1 MNKYKS
7 LKDHV
12 YDYISEQINNKILKP
27 NEKIN
32 EKQISQKL
40 NISRTPIREA
50 LIQLVNEGYLEK
62 KPRKGFIVKEI
73 KQESVE
79 EVYQIIGVL
88 ESLAASLA
96 VDNINSEDINAMKK
110 LVEKMDIDI
119 KYKDFKKYY
128 DSETGFQKV
137 YIKASGNKK
146 LNELLESLKN
156 FFIKKTY
163 FEDNKSTLIKDLQE
177 INELHKNII
186 KLFEKKDKEKL
197 SNYIKNIYWNK
208 KYARLDSFE

>member
-12 YDYISEQINNKILKP
+12 YDYISEQINNKTLKP

-32 EKQISQKL
+32 EKKISEKL
-40 NISRTPIREA
+40 NVSTTPIREA
-50 LIQLVNEGYLEK
+50 LIQLVDEGYLEK

-73 KQESVE
+73 KPESVE
-79 EVYQIIGVL
+79 EVYLIIGVL

-96 VDNINSEDINAMKK
+96 VENITSDDIKKMKK
-110 LVEKMDIDI
+110 LVEQMDIDI
-119 KYKDFKKYY
+119 KYKDFKEYY
-128 DSETGFQKV
+128 EAETSFQKV

-146 LNELLESLKN
+146 LNELLDSLKN

-163 FEDNKSTLIKDLQE
+163 FDDDNTTLINDLKE
-177 INELHKNII
+177 INGLHKNII
-186 KLFEKKDKEKL
+186 KLFEKRDKEKL
-197 SNYIKNIYWNK
+197 TNYIKNVYWNK
-208 KYARLDSFE
+208 KYVRLDSFY

>member
-1 MNKYKS
+1 MNNYKS

-12 YDYISEQINNKILKP
+12 YDYISRQINNKTLKP
-27 NEKIN
+27 NKKIN
-32 EKQISQKL
+32 EKKISETL

-50 LIQLVNEGYLEK
+50 LIQLVNEGYLEQ

-88 ESLAASLA
+88 EALAASLA
-96 VDNINSEDINAMKK
+96 LDNFKSEDIETMKK

-119 KYKDFKKYY
+119 KYKDFKEYY
-128 DSETGFQKV
+128 DSETNFQKV
-137 YIKASGNKK
+137 YIKASRNKK
-146 LNELLESLKN
+146 LNEILESLKN

-163 FEDNKSTLIKDLQE
+163 FDDKNNMLIEDLKE

-186 KLFEKKDKEKL
+186 KLFEEKDEKKL
-197 SNYIKNIYWNK
+197 THYIKNVYWNK
-208 KYARLDSFE
+208 KYSRLDSLE